1 MKTRLLITVLISIVV
16 TFFAV
21 SSALAGGW
29 HVIGPTH
36 DPDAGNWGDS
46 GQVPH
51 LGLSTSSNQCKTC
64 HAVHNADN
72 TGFADLGDG
81 STGTGQQ
88 FKLLRNES
96 RQTEC
101 YFCHGPNGA
110 LTTAVKK
117 PYADM
122 YWDDDENPGTPDV
135 VADPKGEHTLG
146 ATAIPDSTVD
156 ASFLSGDG
164 LSCGNCHSVHGSWTL
179 NGVAAAGTKQI
190 DNEEWVDDGSQ
201 TDPDADGE
209 PRYLTSVGLD
219 TRILRRDPAQNGGDA
234 SLGVI
239 NVASPDA
246 NNDATDAQTPA
257 VDLTQGEVLA
267 GFCGDCHNKNVNWS
281 TGGNGEVGETIG
293 AVAAGGGTV
302 AEGSRP
308 NSYAHPLGELDGL
321 IDIYGKLGR
330 VESEHHVEH
339 HSEDADGGFTCWDCH
354 ESRQEEPSK
363 FPHRTQGHKLLNNE
377 YTDTSAQ
384 LDTTNYQLAWD
395 SGTDS
400 YTGDPNR
407 PLPELDE
414 KVCRECHGAGMME
427 DESMFPGIGVPD
439 AADSF

>member
-16 TFFAV
+16 TFFTV

-29 HVIGPTH
+29 HVIGATH
-36 DPDAGNWGDS
+36 NPDAGQWGDA

-72 TGFADLGDG
+72 TGIADLGAASG
-81 STGTGQQ
+81 AGVAGTGQS

-101 YFCHGPNGA
+101 YFCHGQTGA

-122 YWDDDENPGTPDV
+122 IDP
-135 VADPKGEHTLG
+135 ADGVTVIPPKGEHTLG

-156 ASFLSGDG
+156 DSFLAGDG
-164 LSCGNCHSVHGSWTL
+164 LSCGNCHSVHGGWTL
-179 NGVAAAGTKQI
+179 NGVAAAGT
-190 DNEEWVDDGSQ
+190 Q
-201 TDPDADGE
+201 TIPNPEFGE
-209 PRYLTSVGLD
+209 PGEPATLSSLGID

-239 NVASPDA
+239 DDESPDA
-246 NNDATDAQTPA
+246 NNDPIDAQTPA
-257 VDLTQGEVLA
+257 VDLTQAEVLA

-281 TGGNGEVGETIG
+281 TGGNGEDGEVIG

-302 AEGSRP
+302 DEGSRP

-330 VESEHHVEH
+330 VEADHHVEH